1 MKKLFV
7 KIAFVVAGMTELAF
21 AQQDPQFTQ
30 FMYNKLIYN
39 PGYAGTSGAVCGVLQ
54 YRNQW
59 MGFQGAPTSFALSA
73 DMRLKALPIG
83 VGINVISDKI
93 GPMSTNFVRFA
104 GSYNKKIGTGTLGV
118 GLDVGMLQKTIS
130 SDWIVP
136 EPNRTD
142 PRIPGAYGT
151 SQNGQDPLATNNDL
165 NKVTF
170 DLGLGVFYQLPGKYY
185 VGLSATH
192 LPSQEIEDGGVGFKV
207 KAHYYL
213 MGGYTFQ
220 INKWSKLTPNVMYK
234 NDLSSSSLDANLT
247 FLWSDMIWIGGTYRV
262 DDAAAILAGFQ
273 GQAGVGNSLGYKI
286 GLSYDL
292 VTPEL
297 KTYTKGSVEF
307 LLGVCYTPKVKKTT
321 TYGNDR
327 FLD

>member
-7 KIAFVVAGMTELAF
+7 KIAFVVAGLTELAY

-59 MGFQGAPTSFALSA
+59 MGFDGAPTSFALSA
-73 DMRLKALPIG
+73 DMRLKALPLG

-93 GPMSTNFVRFA
+93 GPMSTNFIRLA
-104 GSYNKKIGTGTLGV
+104 GAYNKKIGPGNFGV
-118 GLDVGMLQKTIS
+118 GIDVGMVQKSINET
-130 SDWIVP
+130 WIVP
-136 EPNRTD
+136 EPNIDD
-142 PRIPGAYGT
+142 PRIPGSGGT
-151 SQNGQDPLATNNDL
+151 APSGSGPLYTNSNL
-165 NKVTF
+165 NKVTY
-170 DLGLGVFYQLPGKYY
+170 DLGLGAFYQLPGKYY
-185 VGLSATH
+185 VGISATH
-192 LPSQEIEDGGVGFKV
+192 LPSQEITSGGVGFKM

-220 INKWSKLTPNVMYK
+220 LNKWSKITPNVMYK

-247 FLWSDMIWIGGTYRV
+247 FLWSDMLWVGGTYRV

-273 GQAGVGNSLGYKI
+273 GKAGVGNSIGYKI
-286 GLSYDL
+286 GFSYDL
-292 VTPEL
+292 TTPEL

-307 LLGVCYTPKVKKTT
+307 LLGVCYTPKVKKST
-321 TYGNDR
+321 TYGSDR
-327 FLD
+327 FPD

>member
-7 KIAFVVAGMTELAF
+7 KIAFVVAGITELAF

-39 PGYAGTSGAVCGVLQ
+39 AGYAGTSGAVCGVMQ

-59 MGFQGAPTSFALSA
+59 MGFQGAPTSFALAA
-73 DMRLKALPIG
+73 DMRLKTLPLG
-83 VGINVISDKI
+83 VGINIISDKV
-93 GPMSTNFVRFA
+93 GGMTTNYIRLA
-104 GSYNKKIGTGTLGV
+104 GSFNKKIGTGTLGI
-118 GLDVGMLQKTIS
+118 GLDAGILQKNIS
-130 SDWIVP
+130 NTWVVP
-136 EPNRTD
+136 EPDKVDRA
-142 PRIPGAYGT
+142 IPGSYGT
-151 SQNGQDPLATNNDL
+151 NQGNTGALATNPNL
-165 NKVTF
+165 NKVTY

-192 LPSQEIEDGGVGFKV
+192 LPSQEITSGNLNFKV

-234 NDLSSSSLDANLT
+234 NDLASSSLDANLT

-273 GQAGVGNSLGYKI
+273 GQAGVGNSIGYKI
-286 GLSYDL
+286 GFSYDFASS
-292 VTPEL
+292 EL
-297 KTYTKGSVEF
+297 KTYTGGSVEF
-307 LLGVCYTPKVKKTT
+307 LAGVCYTPKVKKTT

>member
-7 KIAFVVAGMTELAF
+7 KIAFVVTGMIELAS

-59 MGFQGAPTSFALSA
+59 MGFEGAPTSFVLSA
-73 DMRLKALPIG
+73 DMRLKTLPLG
-83 VGINVISDKI
+83 VGINFMTDKV
-93 GPMSTNFVRFA
+93 GGMNTSYMRVA
-104 GSYNKKIGTGTLGV
+104 GSYNKKIGAGTFGA
-118 GLDVGMLQKTIS
+118 GLDVGILQKSIS

-136 EPNRTD
+136 EPDKIDRK
-142 PRIPGAYGT
+142 IPGSYGT
-151 SQNGQDPLATNNDL
+151 NSSGTGPIATNPDL
-165 NKVTF
+165 NKVTY
-170 DLGLGVFYQLPGKYY
+170 DLGLGLFYQLPGKYY
-185 VGLSATH
+185 VGISATH
-192 LPSQEIEDGGVGFKV
+192 LTSQLITEGDLTYKV

-220 INKWSKLTPNVMYK
+220 LNKWSKLTPNLMYK

-247 FLWSDMIWIGGTYRV
+247 YLWSDMVWVGATYRV

-273 GQAGVGNSLGYKI
+273 GQTGVGNSIGYKI
-286 GLSYDL
+286 GFSYDFASS
-292 VTPEL
+292 EI
-297 KTYTKGSVEF
+297 KTYTGGSIEF
-307 LLGVCYTPKVKKTT
+307 LAGVCYTPKVKKTT